1 MNVIASKPNRD
12 STLFILTE
20 LTLCGLLPFSRYWF
34 LIAFVGKCRSFWRK
48 HRKKILVTTTC
59 LGSGYL
65 LYKLYNAHT
74 RSLADLERELADERH
89 NDEII
94 KTQLRS

>member
-1 MNVIASKPNRD
+1 M
-12 STLFILTE
+12 
-20 LTLCGLLPFSRYWF
+20 
-34 LIAFVGKCRSFWRK
+34 
-48 HRKKILVTTTC
+48 TTTC

-74 RSLADLERELADERH
+74 RKLADLERELANERE

-94 KTQLRS
+94 KTQLSFCNLSSLFFACLSISSPYWFCSLYALC